1 MVSLAKLSL
10 GAVLLLCGLSQVASA
25 EPAAAGRPLGKMRL
39 GYLAGVPLI
48 PREKLFGNPEKASPR
63 LSPDGRRLAYLAPD
77 EGVLNVWVGPVD
89 KPAAARPV
97 THDRKRGIR
106 TFFWTYT
113 NQQILYLQDSGGN
126 ENFHVYR
133 VDLDTTK
140 DPDRQGHVA
149 RPPNVEAAKESGI
162 GAKTTDLTPLENVR
176 AEIIEVS
183 HRIPGAILVG
193 LNDRD
198 AEVHDVYRLDL
209 ASGRRELVQKN
220 TEHFAEWVTDLDF
233 HVRFGSKLTEDG
245 DTLLMQPDGKG
256 GWKTFLTISSDDAL
270 TTSPMGFDKSGTT
283 LYMLDSR
290 GRNTGALAALDLA
303 TGQEKILAQNPL
315 CDVGGVLMTPLDQRI
330 EAVSFDYE
338 RTSWEVLDAAVAD
351 DFRYLHTVAHGDLQI
366 VSQTLDNQHWIV
378 AYLMDDGPIRY
389 YRYDR
394 AEKTAHFLFT
404 NRKDLEKLPLVRMHP
419 VVIKARDGLNLVSY
433 LSLPPGTA
441 AGDSKSRY
449 AIAAASVAEFTY
461 QRNVAANNRAPGSVP
476 LAEIQRLKREW
487 DNAKKEAE
495 KCAGDS
501 IHPNEPVPLVLDV
514 HGGPWARDSW
524 GFQPEHQLW
533 ANRGYAV
540 LSVNY
545 RGSMGFGKEFVNA
558 GNRQWA
564 GKMHD
569 DLVDAVRW
577 AIAEKIADPHR
588 VAISGGSYGGYAT
601 LVGLTVTPDL
611 FACGVDIVGP
621 SNILTL
627 LKTIPP
633 YWKPAIQMFKIRV
646 GDYSSEAGRK
656 FLEERSPL
664 THVDQIQ
671 RPLLIGQGANDPR
684 VKQAESDQIVKA
696 MQHKHI
702 PVTYVLFPDEGHGF
716 VRPANRLAF
725 YAVTEAFLAKFLG
738 GRYQPIGTAF
748 QGSTITVPTGARQ
761 VPGLG
766 AVLPDKK
773 P

>member
-1 MVSLAKLSL
+1 MTNGKRMVSLAKLSL

-77 EGVLNVWVGPVD
+77 EGVLNVWVEPVD

-133 VDLDTTK
+133 VDLD
-140 DPDRQGHVA
+140 
-149 RPPNVEAAKESGI
+149 AKESGI

-441 AGDSKSRY
+441 AGDS
-449 AIAAASVAEFTY
+449 
-461 QRNVAANNRAPGSVP
+461 
-476 LAEIQRLKREW
+476 
-487 DNAKKEAE
+487 
-495 KCAGDS
+495 
-501 IHPNEPVPLVLDV
+501 IHPKEPVPLVLDV

-577 AIAEKIADPHR
+577 AIAEKIADPRR

-601 LVGLTVTPDL
+601 LVGLTFTPDL

-664 THVDQIQ
+664 THVDRIQ

-696 MQHKHI
+696 MQRKHI